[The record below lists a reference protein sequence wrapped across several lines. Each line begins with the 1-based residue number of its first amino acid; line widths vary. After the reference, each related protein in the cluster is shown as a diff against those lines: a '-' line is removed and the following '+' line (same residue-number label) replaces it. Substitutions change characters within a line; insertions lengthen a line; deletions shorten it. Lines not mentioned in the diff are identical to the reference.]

1 MKDNNKTPKEHN
13 PFNVFPDDASILSSV
28 IYSAYE
34 EAIIQDKIRE
44 EVRKETAKEILKE
57 LLFSVENC
65 KKKDILWYIE
75 SISKRYGVELF
86 GKTEQV
92 GGRSM
97 TEQELKPCP
106 FCGSISLKIE
116 SKHHGRWSDVGTY
129 SATVRCN
136 KCHARGSSA
145 SCKVSE
151 GTNYK
156 ANEVAVRKA
165 IEFWNRRFGQ

>member
-44 EVRKETAKEILKE
+44 EVRKQTAKEILKE

-86 GKTEQV
+86 GKTE
-92 GGRSM
+92 
-97 TEQELKPCP
+97 
-106 FCGSISLKIE
+106 
-116 SKHHGRWSDVGTY
+116 
-129 SATVRCN
+129 
-136 KCHARGSSA
+136 
-145 SCKVSE
+145 
-151 GTNYK
+151 
-156 ANEVAVRKA
+156 
-165 IEFWNRRFGQ
+165 